1 MHTFGRSPSKRGTEV
16 APRMK
21 PSTKL
26 ASFLL
31 ASTVL
36 TSLALASEPVEAGDG
51 VNILIL
57 KEHGVGSAATAQEY
71 VDKLV
76 ASVAKQNGW
85 ATAAGKYHTARSTA
99 KAWIKE
105 ADPHYGILSLG
116 AFLDLRGSYKLE
128 VLGQAEVLGGGGL
141 QYFIVS
147 TTAGSVADCMH
158 KPFGTDHGDDQRF
171 IDKVV
176 SGSDF
181 DLADFEVVDTKR
193 PVKTIKAAI
202 AGEVTCALIDDA
214 QLASVGK
221 TEGGDKLKTLWKS
234 AKLPPMVVVAFPSAS
249 AEERKGF
256 SPNLDKVCTGDGA
269 AACKEVGLVKLSKA
283 GSEAYD
289 AVIKAYEGR

>member
-1 MHTFGRSPSKRGTEV
+1 
-16 APRMK
+16 MK
-21 PSTKL
+21 PSKL
-26 ASFLL
+26 AAFTL
-31 ASTVL
+31 ASA
-36 TSLALASEPVEAGDG
+36 ALVTTLVASPEPATAGDG
-51 VNILIL
+51 VHILIL

-85 ATAAGKYHTARSTA
+85 AAAAGKYHTSRSTA

-116 AFLDLRGSYKLE
+116 AFLDLRGSTQLD
-128 VLGQAEVLGGGGL
+128 VIGQAEVVGGGGL
-141 QYFIVS
+141 QYFVVS
-147 TTAGSVADCMH
+147 SKVGSLADCMH

-176 SGSDF
+176 SGDAF
-181 DLADFEVVDTKR
+181 DLADFQVVDTKR
-193 PVKTIKAAI
+193 PVKTVKAAI
-202 AGEVTCALIDDA
+202 AGEVECALIDDA
-214 QLASVGK
+214 QLASVAK
-221 TEGGDKLKTLWKS
+221 TEGGDTLKTLWKS
-234 AKLPPMVVVAFPSAS
+234 GKLPPMVVVAFPSAS
-249 AEERKGF
+249 AAERKSF

-283 GSEAYD
+283 GNEAYD